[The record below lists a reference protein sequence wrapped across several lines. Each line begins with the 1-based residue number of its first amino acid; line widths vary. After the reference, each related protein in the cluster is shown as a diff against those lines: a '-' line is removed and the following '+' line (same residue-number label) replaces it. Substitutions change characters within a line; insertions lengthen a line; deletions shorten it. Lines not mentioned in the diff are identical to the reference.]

1 MNELIEIDC
10 MEYMS
15 QCKDN
20 AYDLVIVDP
29 PYGIGAENYSNG
41 QNLNRKDGW
50 YREEATAVRIKKNR
64 LNQGSGKLK
73 NNILNTSN
81 CEWDNKK
88 PDQEYFNEL
97 LRVSKNQIIWGLNYF
112 IDYLHSTRGVYVWDK
127 LQYWEN
133 FSQFELAWTSFDK
146 PARLFKYSNSG
157 GINKEKKIHPT
168 QKPIKLYKDLLLW
181 YAKPGDKLLD
191 THSGSGSFRIAAH
204 DLGFDLVSCEL
215 DPDYC
220 RDNEARYQRH
230 IQQID
235 LFKPEEIQEKIFT
248 EGKLF

>member
-1 MNELIEIDC
+1 MSENILYHADC
-10 MEYMS
+10 MDIMAKMPDKS
-15 QCKDN
+15 I
-20 AYDLVIVDP
+20 DLCITDP

-50 YREEATAVRIKKNR
+50 YREESTAVRVKKNR
-64 LNQGSGKLK
+64 LNSGSGKLK

-81 CEWDNKK
+81 CEWDTKK

-112 IDYLHSTRGVYVWDK
+112 IDFLYSTRGIYVWDK

-157 GINKEKKIHPT
+157 GLIKK
-168 QKPIKLYKDLLLW
+168 KK
-181 YAKPGDKLLD
+181 
-191 THSGSGSFRIAAH
+191 
-204 DLGFDLVSCEL
+204 
-215 DPDYC
+215 
-220 RDNEARYQRH
+220 
-230 IQQID
+230 
-235 LFKPEEIQEKIFT
+235 FT
-248 EGKLF
+248 LHRNQ